1 MIQQIYITDYLSDA
15 AAQPVE
21 MIQSMIAQCPVLL
34 KAQWKVS
41 PLPPLSALFNALA
54 VREDQP
60 SGAPVSAV
68 LSARQTWPTRPLFC
82 LLPVHLGMRRDTF
95 SLQAVVPLAAEV
107 YAALTAR
114 LQTHFADDFVLQ
126 QDASRRF
133 WWVQPVRDMQAQCQ
147 WPQDCLYQQAFQ
159 WQPQGPDAA
168 VIRQWA
174 NEIQMLLHQAAHSA
188 EISAWPAELNSL
200 WFASVGDIPAWQA
213 NVDAVA
219 GQGEVFA
226 GLEASALPAIRPL
239 SMAAMLADAHM
250 HQALWI
256 ADAWQTCDWPAL
268 SNALQTGR
276 ISALKL
282 VLPFAERSVEVHY
295 KKQLRWQFWR
305 KSPDLET
312 LLQQLEATLMR
323 SS

>member
-15 AAQPVE
+15 AARPVE
-21 MIQSMIAQCPVLL
+21 MIQSLIAQCPVLL

-41 PLPPLSALFNALA
+41 PLPPLQTLFDALIAAGDVQASA
-54 VREDQP
+54 
-60 SGAPVSAV
+60 SVSAV
-68 LSARQTWPTRPLFC
+68 LSARQHRPVRPAFC

-107 YAALTAR
+107 YAALTTR
-114 LQTHFADDFVLQ
+114 LQTHFADDFVIQ
-126 QDASRRF
+126 QDASQRF
-133 WWVQPVRDMQAQCQ
+133 WWIQPLRDMQVQCA

-168 VIRQWA
+168 VIRQWT
-174 NEIQMLLHQAAHSA
+174 NEMQMLLHQAAHA
-188 EISAWPAELNSL
+188 PEISAWPAELNSL
-200 WFASVGDIPAWQA
+200 WFTSVGDVPAWQPA
-213 NVDAVA
+213 AALIA

-226 GLEASALPAIRPL
+226 GLAACALPAIRPL
-239 SMAAMLADAHM
+239 ALEAMLAEVRAQ
-250 HQALWI
+250 QALWI

-268 SNALQTGR
+268 SDALQDGR

-295 KKQLRWQFWR
+295 IKQIRWQFWR
-305 KSPDLET
+305 KTPTLET
-312 LLQQLEATLMR
+312 LLQQLEATLMKA
-323 SS
+323 S